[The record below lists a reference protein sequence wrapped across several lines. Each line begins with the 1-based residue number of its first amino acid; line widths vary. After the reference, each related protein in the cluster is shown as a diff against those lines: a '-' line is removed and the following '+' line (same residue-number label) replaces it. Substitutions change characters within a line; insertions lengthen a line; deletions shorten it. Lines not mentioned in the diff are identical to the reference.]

1 MDLHYRYEWRCFA
14 VWLGCKWVSQYF
26 IYFPSEFK
34 FYWPFTRWIKNEGL
48 DHSMQMVLGPR
59 FWSFLVLSV
68 QFVPGG
74 VLDIFSFDLGITQFY
89 GLSLIVFTVDVSIF
103 TTTCDL
109 CWMIKSRFDLYPE
122 CCGVSPIDIST
133 DQLVKIDC
141 FDARGPTVGIH
152 QGLRRHGLTNQ

>member
-1 MDLHYRYEWRCFA
+1 
-14 VWLGCKWVSQYF
+14 
-26 IYFPSEFK
+26 
-34 FYWPFTRWIKNEGL
+34 
-48 DHSMQMVLGPR
+48 MQMVLGPR

-109 CWMIKSRFDLYPE
+109 C
-122 CCGVSPIDIST
+122 
-133 DQLVKIDC
+133 
-141 FDARGPTVGIH
+141 
-152 QGLRRHGLTNQ
+152 